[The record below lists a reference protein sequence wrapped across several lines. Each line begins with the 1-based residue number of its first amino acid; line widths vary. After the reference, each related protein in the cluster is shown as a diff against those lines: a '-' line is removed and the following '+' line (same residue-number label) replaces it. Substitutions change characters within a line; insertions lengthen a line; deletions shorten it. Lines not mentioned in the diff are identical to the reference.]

1 MGIRILKGGML
12 TTVQDL
18 GRTGYQS
25 QGFSVA
31 GVMDVRSFK
40 IANLLLD
47 NPENEPVLEFTLIG
61 PVLEFTSATIISI
74 TGGDFSPIVNG
85 EPVPMYTALY
95 MNKGDI
101 LKFSSARYG
110 SRGYIAFSSYLDVPI
125 VMGSHCTNLKSQL
138 GGFKGRKLQEGDYI
152 GFRIKRRY
160 LPFFLSRKLELPDVN
175 EFQKDET
182 VLRVVMG
189 PQDDLFSKQGIET
202 FLNSEYTVTS
212 DFDRMGCRLEGPF
225 IAPKKT
231 SDIISDGI
239 AFGSIQVP
247 SHGKPII
254 LLADRQTT
262 GGYAK
267 IATVA
272 SVDIPKLVQRKTD
285 HKIRFQ
291 PITVQEAQSLY
302 LKELK
307 ELDKMRKI
315 IHKPCKEV
323 LDCRLVAKRISK
335 LFE

>member
-1 MGIRILKGGML
+1 MGIRVLKAGML

-18 GRTGYQS
+18 GRNGYQS

-47 NPENEPVLEFTLIG
+47 NPENEAVLEFTLIG
-61 PVLEFTSATIISI
+61 PTLQFTSDTIIAI
-74 TGGDFSPIVNG
+74 TGGDFQPTVNG
-85 EPVPMYTALY
+85 EPAPMYTALY
-95 MNKGDI
+95 MKRGDI
-101 LKFSSARYG
+101 LKFGSARTG
-110 SRGYIAFSSYLDVPI
+110 SRGYIAFSSYLDIPV
-125 VMGSHCTNLKSQL
+125 VMGSRCTNLKSKI
-138 GGFKGRKLQEGDYI
+138 GGYKGRKLKDEDYI
-152 GFRIKRRY
+152 GFRIKRIY
-160 LPFFLSRKLELPDVN
+160 LPYFLSRKLDLD
-175 EFQKDET
+175 EFDEEEVT
-182 VLRVVMG
+182 LRVVMG
-189 PQDDLFSKQGIET
+189 PQDDMFTKQGIHTLLSET
-202 FLNSEYTVTS
+202 YTVTS

-225 IAPKKT
+225 IASKNG

-247 SHGKPII
+247 AHGKPIV

-291 PITVQEAQSLY
+291 AITVEEAQKLY
-302 LKELK
+302 LE
-307 ELDKMRKI
+307 EEEQYVAMRSQ
-315 IHKPCKEV
+315 IHTPCKEV
-323 LDCRLVAKRISK
+323 LYCRLVAKRISK
-335 LFE
+335 LFA

>member
-1 MGIRILKGGML
+1 MGIRVLKAGML

-18 GRTGYQS
+18 GRNGYQS

-47 NPENEPVLEFTLIG
+47 NPENEAVLEFTLIG
-61 PVLEFTSATIISI
+61 PTLQFTSDTIIAI
-74 TGGDFSPIVNG
+74 TGGDFQPTVNG
-85 EPVPMYTALY
+85 EPAPMYTALY
-95 MNKGDI
+95 MKRGDI
-101 LKFSSARYG
+101 LKFGSARTG
-110 SRGYIAFSSYLDVPI
+110 SRGYIAFSSYLDIPV
-125 VMGSHCTNLKSQL
+125 VMGSRCTNLKSKI
-138 GGFKGRKLQEGDYI
+138 GGYKGRKLKDEDYI

-160 LPFFLSRKLELPDVN
+160 LPYFLSRKLDLD
-175 EFQKDET
+175 EFDEEEVT
-182 VLRVVMG
+182 LRVVMG
-189 PQDDLFSKQGIET
+189 PQDDMFTKQGIHTLLSET
-202 FLNSEYTVTS
+202 YTVTS

-225 IAPKKT
+225 IASKNG

-247 SHGKPII
+247 AHGKPIV

-272 SVDIPKLVQRKTD
+272 TVDIPKLVQRKTD
-285 HKIRFQ
+285 HKIRFKA
-291 PITVQEAQSLY
+291 ITVEEEQKLY
-302 LKELK
+302 LE
-307 ELDKMRKI
+307 EEEQYVTMRNQ
-315 IHKPCKEV
+315 IHTPCKEV

-335 LFE
+335 LFA

>member
-1 MGIRILKGGML
+1 MGIRVLKAGML

-18 GRTGYQS
+18 GRNGYQS

-47 NPENEPVLEFTLIG
+47 NPENEAVLEFTLIG
-61 PVLEFTSATIISI
+61 PTLQFTSDTIIAI
-74 TGGDFSPIVNG
+74 TGGDFQPTVNG
-85 EPVPMYTALY
+85 EPAPMYTALY
-95 MNKGDI
+95 MKRGDI
-101 LKFSSARYG
+101 LKFGSARTG
-110 SRGYIAFSSYLDVPI
+110 SRGYIAFSSYLDIPV
-125 VMGSHCTNLKSQL
+125 VMGSRCTNLKSKI
-138 GGFKGRKLQEGDYI
+138 GGYKGRKLKDEDYI

-160 LPFFLSRKLELPDVN
+160 LPYFLSRKLDLD
-175 EFQKDET
+175 EFDEEEVT
-182 VLRVVMG
+182 LRVVMG
-189 PQDDLFSKQGIET
+189 PQDDMFTKQGIHKLLRGT
-202 FLNSEYTVTS
+202 YTVTS

-225 IAPKKT
+225 IASKNG

-247 SHGKPII
+247 AHGKPIV

-291 PITVQEAQSLY
+291 AITVEEAQKLY
-302 LKELK
+302 LE
-307 ELDKMRKI
+307 EEEQYVAMRSQ
-315 IHKPCKEV
+315 IHTPCKEV

-335 LFE
+335 LFA